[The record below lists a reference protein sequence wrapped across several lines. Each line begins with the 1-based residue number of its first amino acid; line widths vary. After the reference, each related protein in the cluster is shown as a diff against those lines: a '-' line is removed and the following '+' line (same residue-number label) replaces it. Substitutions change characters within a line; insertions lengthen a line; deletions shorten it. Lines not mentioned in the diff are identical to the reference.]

1 MKVLVA
7 TDGSQDSMEA
17 GEFVGKM
24 VAEDPA
30 LEIHLIFVM
39 DPNIGL
45 VGPEAFGVIPHLNE
59 MLIGEAERAL
69 DGTEQFL
76 AAAGVKVASKRSEWG
91 DPADTICDVAD
102 KGDIDLVVIGSRGM
116 GQLTGLLLGS
126 VSSRVAA
133 RCSKP
138 VLVVR

>member
-7 TDGSQDSMEA
+7 TDGSQDSMDA

-24 VAEDPA
+24 VAENPA
-30 LEIHLIFVM
+30 LEIHLIYVM
-39 DPNIGL
+39 DPNIGM
-45 VGPEAFGVIPHLNE
+45 VGTEAFGVIPQLNE
-59 MLIGEAERAL
+59 MLIGDAVLALGRAERS
-69 DGTEQFL
+69 L
-76 AAAGVKVASKRSEWG
+76 AAVGVNVASKRSLWG

-102 KGDIDLVVIGSRGM
+102 KEDIDLVVIGSRGM

-138 VLVVR
+138 VLIVR